1 LGESLSVEIQEMSL
15 TLEDVV
21 QQGLASFPWA
31 ARIPAEARE
40 LPITDADTQAAWER
54 YVELV
59 TRVTTQPLEDEDG
72 VEVTALESVVSLFR
86 CVRTLMRRSG
96 PSAAALSAL
105 AIALLNYRVRP
116 FTAGWHR
123 PSAEGRL
130 SDPAIAGRFRDE
142 LRVLQQD
149 LRAVADAL
157 ADMVQIP
164 RLSDYSAP

>member
-40 LPITDADTQAAWER
+40 LPITDADTQAAWEL

-86 CVRTLMRRSG
+86 CVPTLMRRSG
-96 PSAAALSAL
+96 LSAA
-105 AIALLNYRVRP
+105 ALLNYRVRP